1 MYKYHADNGL
11 EKKDFLDDIRF
22 VQAGVVEVI
31 EKQAHGFIDAT
42 PY

>member
-1 MYKYHADNGL
+1 METMGWKKSDFIDNI
-11 EKKDFLDDIRF
+11 DY

-31 EKQAHGFIDAT
+31 EKQAQGYIDAT